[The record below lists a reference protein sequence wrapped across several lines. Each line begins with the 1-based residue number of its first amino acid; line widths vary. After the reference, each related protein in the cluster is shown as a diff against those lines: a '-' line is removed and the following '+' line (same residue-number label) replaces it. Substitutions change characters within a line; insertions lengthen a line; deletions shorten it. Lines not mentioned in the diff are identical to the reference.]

1 MSLLFDHAIVLV
13 HDLQQS
19 IAHYQA
25 QGFNAF
31 FGGEHAGGKTHNA
44 LIVFADGSYL
54 ELLAPTSPAL
64 LNDIDPNDHTSFLFL
79 LTQGEGVGGYAL
91 LSEGLEADV
100 AAMQGR
106 GLDVTLS
113 SPNGRARPD
122 GKQLRWR
129 TAALDDGTMTPF
141 FIQDETP
148 RVLRVPD
155 EASVTSQPNGITGVV
170 GLTIGVPELAAGISD
185 YAMITGITATPES
198 SSSATLSLQSI
209 VFQIQAD
216 AKIHVRAQ
224 LLDVQL
230 RNAEGEVVN
239 LSQYM
244 PK

>member
-1 MSLLFDHAIVLV
+1 MSLRFDHAIILV
-13 HDLQQS
+13 HDLQKS

-79 LTQGEGVGGYAL
+79 LTQGEGLGGYAL
-91 LSEGLEADV
+91 LSGGLEADV

-106 GLDVTLS
+106 GLGVTLS

-122 GKQLRWR
+122 GKMLRWR
-129 TAALDDGTMTPF
+129 TAALNDGTMTPF

-155 EASVTSQPNGITGVV
+155 EASITEQPNSTTGVA
-170 GLTIGVPELAAGISD
+170 GLTIGVPELAAGIHD
-185 YAMITGITATPES
+185 YEMMTGIKPQTIDDG
-198 SSSATLSLQSI
+198 SATLNLQGI
-209 VFQIQAD
+209 DFLIQSD
-216 AKIHVRAQ
+216 AKILVRAQ
-224 LLDVQL
+224 LVDIQLQNASGAVQ
-230 RNAEGEVVN
+230 N
-239 LSQYM
+239 LSQFM
-244 PK
+244 P

>member
-1 MSLLFDHAIVLV
+1 MSLHFDHAIILA
-13 HDLQQS
+13 HDLQQA
-19 IAHYQA
+19 IVHYQA

-79 LTQGEGVGGYAL
+79 LTQSEGLGGYAL

-100 AAMQGR
+100 AAMQAR
-106 GLDVTLS
+106 GLGVTLS
-113 SPNGRARPD
+113 NPNGRARPD

-129 TAALDDGTMTPF
+129 TAALDDSTMTPF

-155 EASVTSQPNGITGVV
+155 EASVTSQANGTIGVT
-170 GLTIGVPELAAGISD
+170 GLTIGVPDLEAGIND
-185 YAMITGITATPES
+185 YYMMTGLRAEPIDIT
-198 SSSATLSLQSI
+198 SASFVLQSVVI
-209 VFQIQAD
+209 TIKAD
-216 AKIHVRAQ
+216 ASINARAQ

-230 RNAEGEVVN
+230 VDASGKKHSLQSYSPR
-239 LSQYM
+239 
-244 PK
+244 